1 VKLEVRSFPLE
12 GIKLIRS
19 ARISDSRGYF
29 AETYVRSDF
38 AMAGIGHEFIQDNE
52 SSSFATGTVRG
63 LHFQVPPFACSGCC
77 GDILDV
83 VVDLRRSSPTYGKH
97 LTFELGEAA
106 GDQLVF
112 PAGFAHGF
120 CTLEP
125 DSSVLY
131 KVDKVYSADYDRGIY
146 WADRSL
152 GIQWP
157 IAPAEA
163 VVSRRD
169 RALPPLRDLPPYF

>member
-1 VKLEVRSFPLE
+1 
-12 GIKLIRS
+12 
-19 ARISDSRGYF
+19 
-29 AETYVRSDF
+29 
-38 AMAGIGHEFIQDNE
+38 
-52 SSSFATGTVRG
+52 
-63 LHFQVPPFACSGCC
+63 
-77 GDILDV
+77 
-83 VVDLRRSSPTYGKH
+83 

-106 GDQLVF
+106 GDQLVV